1 MLQQNHY
8 LKSVYETPFH
18 ERTSELNIL
27 NDWTRWKDYTV
38 PNSYFR
44 VDLEYFAARNST
56 AVFDYTPMIKHRIKG
71 KDALEFVN
79 RFFTRDMTKIGLH
92 RVGYAVWCDEQG
104 QVIDDGTVFHMRENE
119 YWLLSAERQLENL
132 AVSAIGF
139 DVEIDE
145 LTDDVAA
152 LGVQGP
158 TSASILKA
166 MGFQEIEMLKPFDIK
181 HYSYHGEEIT
191 ISRTGFT

>member
-1 MLQQNHY
+1 MLRQDHY
-8 LKSVYETPFH
+8 KTSVYKTPFH

-27 NDWTRWKDYTV
+27 NDWVRWKDYTV

-56 AVFDYTPMIKHRIKG
+56 AVFEYTPMIKNRIKG
-71 KDALEFVN
+71 KDALEYVN

-92 RVGYAVWCDEQG
+92 RVGYTVWCDEQG

-158 TSASILKA
+158 T
-166 MGFQEIEMLKPFDIK
+166 
-181 HYSYHGEEIT
+181 
-191 ISRTGFT
+191 